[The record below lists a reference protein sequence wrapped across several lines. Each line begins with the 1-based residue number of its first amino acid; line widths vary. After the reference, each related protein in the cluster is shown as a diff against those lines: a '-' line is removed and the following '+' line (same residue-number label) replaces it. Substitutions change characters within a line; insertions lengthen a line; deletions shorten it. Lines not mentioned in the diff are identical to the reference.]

1 LPSKTGEEI
10 RKKLHSIIIMNELQI
25 KGIKAKAASFE
36 LAAKSSTEKDAVL
49 KLVANALLI
58 HTDKI
63 LKANELDIVSAEL
76 NGIKGSLL
84 DRLML
89 NQKRVTDM
97 ADGLIQIT
105 QLPDPIGE
113 VIEMKRLANGL
124 DIGKRRVPLGVIGI
138 IYEARPNVTA
148 DAFGLCLKAGN
159 CTILRGGKEAIHSN
173 TAIVEIIRKALQSNG
188 FPADAVQIVEDTS
201 RESAIALMQLNE
213 YLDVLIPRGG
223 AGLIQSVVKNSTVP
237 VIETGV
243 GVCHIYIDE
252 FAEDDMAVAIAF
264 NAKTH
269 RPGVCNAAETF
280 LIHSKVASRIMPKL
294 AQKLSE
300 KKVEIRGDA
309 TICSLINSAIPATDE
324 DWSTEYLDYIV
335 SVKVVQSVDEAIQH
349 INTYGTKHSEAIVT
363 QNYTNSQKFLNL
375 VDAAAVYINASTRF
389 TDGMQ
394 FGMGAEIG
402 ISTQKLHA
410 RGPMGLRELTSSK
423 YIIYGNGQIRE

>member
-1 LPSKTGEEI
+1 MEELKLKGKNAKEASYILASKLTNE
-10 RKKLHSIIIMNELQI
+10 KNDVLNKVAQKLL
-25 KGIKAKAASFE
+25 
-36 LAAKSSTEKDAVL
+36 AKSAQIIEANKKD
-49 KLVANALLI
+49 LVA
-58 HTDKI
+58 
-63 LKANELDIVSAEL
+63 AEQ
-76 NGIKGSLL
+76 NGVKGALL

-89 NQKRVTDM
+89 NNERIKSM
-97 ADGLIQIT
+97 ADGLYQIA
-105 QLPDPIGE
+105 QLPDPIGD
-113 VIEMKRLANGL
+113 VIDMKRLANGL

-148 DAFGLCLKAGN
+148 DAFGLCLKTGN

-173 TAIVEIIRKALQSNG
+173 KIIVEIIRETLTEKK
-188 FPADAVQIVEDTS
+188 FPADAIQIVENTS
-201 RESAIALMQLNE
+201 RESAVALMKLNE

-223 AGLIQSVVKNSTVP
+223 AGLIQTVVNNSTVP

-243 GVCHIYIDE
+243 GVCHVYIDE
-252 FAEDDMAVAIAF
+252 FADDQKAIAIAY
-264 NAKTH
+264 NSKTH

-280 LIHSKVASRIMPKL
+280 LIHKNVAEQLIPKLAAKL
-294 AQKLSE
+294 AQKN
-300 KKVEIRGDA
+300 VEIRGDNTVCKILNTAIKA
-309 TICSLINSAIPATDE
+309 TEE

-335 SVKVVQSVDEAIQH
+335 SIKTVDCVDDAIKH
-349 INTYGTKHSEAIVT
+349 INKYGTKHSEAIVT
-363 QNYTNSQKFLNL
+363 ENYTNAQLFLNL

-410 RGPMGLRELTSSK
+410 RGPMGLRELTTTK